1 MAAAAVDAARDF
13 RAGSAVLFGRPNV
26 GKSSLQNALVGR
38 KISITAH
45 RAQTTRHILRG
56 ARVDDDSR
64 TVFVDSPG
72 WQNAR
77 GGLLNARLNRG
88 AENALR
94 AADVSLFVLAAPR
107 PIDPDW
113 RALDLLPPDKP
124 ALALLNKIDLVADK
138 SQLFSVAEALAAR
151 RDFCAVVPVSARR
164 GTNLDIVAAE
174 IKKQLPSA
182 DSDSA
187 ADAADADELTES
199 FLFAERLREKLCRH
213 LGDELPYAA
222 AARILQIRRNG
233 RALIVDAEI
242 AVERDSQRAILL
254 GKNGVRMRRLASAA
268 RIEIEELARAPV
280 FLTVAV
286 RVRKNWR
293 ADARLLATFGCGR
306 AAR

>member
-1 MAAAAVDAARDF
+1 MAASAVDAARDF

-107 PIDPDW
+107 PIDADW

-124 ALALLNKIDLVADK
+124 ALALVNKIDLVADK
-138 SQLFSVAEALAAR
+138 SQLFSVAAALAAR

-182 DSDSA
+182 DSNSVD
-187 ADAADADELTES
+187 DAAVDELTES